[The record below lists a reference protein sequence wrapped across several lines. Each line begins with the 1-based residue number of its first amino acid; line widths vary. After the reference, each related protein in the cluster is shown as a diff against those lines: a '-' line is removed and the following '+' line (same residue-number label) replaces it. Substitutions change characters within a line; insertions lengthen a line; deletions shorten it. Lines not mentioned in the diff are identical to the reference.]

1 MNEPY
6 RIRTAIA
13 PRPVSCDEVKE
24 YFENLEHRR
33 AVNPRHE
40 SARIMKR

>member
-13 PRPVSCDEVKE
+13 PEPVSRDQVKE
-24 YFENLEHRR
+24 YFEQLERKR
-33 AVNPRHE
+33 AVNPKQGNK
-40 SARIMKR
+40 RIKTR